1 MSLCP
6 SCNRLTAEIV
16 GAVGDVI
23 HLRCAYCQTNYT
35 EVRKRDRKS
44 QKLKG

>member
-23 HLRCAYCQTNYT
+23 HLRCTYCQTNYT
-35 EVRKRDRKS
+35 EVRKRAEKTHQR
-44 QKLKG
+44 